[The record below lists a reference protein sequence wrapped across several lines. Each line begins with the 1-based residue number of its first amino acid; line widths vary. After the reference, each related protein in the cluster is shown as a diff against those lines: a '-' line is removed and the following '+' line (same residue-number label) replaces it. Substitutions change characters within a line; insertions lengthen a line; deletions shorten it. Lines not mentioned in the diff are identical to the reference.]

1 MRNSNVH
8 GRTLAIMKKFD
19 IRPTKRFGQNFLI
32 DDNILRGIV
41 SASGITGDDMVLE
54 IGPGIGSLTAF
65 LCESAREVCAVEIDK
80 KLIPVL
86 EDSLSEYEN
95 LTIIN
100 GDILKTDIS
109 ALAEEKNG
117 GKPLKV
123 VANLPYY
130 ITTPIIMGLLESK
143 APIKSMTVMIQK
155 EVADRMIS
163 LPGKKTYGALSLAVQ
178 YYTEAK
184 KVLDVPPSA
193 FIPNPKVS
201 SAVMHLAVREKAPV
215 EVKNEG
221 FLFDVI
227 RASFNQRRKTFING
241 LKNAALPGCTSEE
254 LSKALATLG
263 KSPTVRG
270 EQLSL
275 EEFAGLSNLLYPVEL

>member
-1 MRNSNVH
+1 MKSTSVH
-8 GRTLAIMKKFD
+8 GRTLAIMKKYD

-32 DDNILRGIV
+32 DENILEGIV
-41 SASGITGDDMVLE
+41 SKSGITKDDMVLE

-80 KLIPVL
+80 KLIPIL
-86 EDSLSEYEN
+86 EETLSEYSN

-100 GDILKTDIS
+100 GDILKTDIT
-109 ALAEEKNG
+109 ALANDRNEG
-117 GKPLKV
+117 RPLKV

-143 APIKSMTVMIQK
+143 VPLKSLTVMIQK

-178 YYTEAK
+178 YYTKAE
-184 KVLDVPPSA
+184 KVLDVPPSS

-201 SAVMHLAVREKAPV
+201 SAVMHLEVRDTPPV
-215 EVKNEG
+215 KTKSES
-221 FLFDVI
+221 FLFEII
-227 RASFNQRRKTFING
+227 RASFNQRRKTLVNS
-241 LKNAALPGCTSEE
+241 LKNASLPGCTSEE
-254 LSKALATLG
+254 LCKALETLG

-270 EQLSL
+270 EQLTL
-275 EEFAGLSNLLYPVEL
+275 EEFAALSNLLYK